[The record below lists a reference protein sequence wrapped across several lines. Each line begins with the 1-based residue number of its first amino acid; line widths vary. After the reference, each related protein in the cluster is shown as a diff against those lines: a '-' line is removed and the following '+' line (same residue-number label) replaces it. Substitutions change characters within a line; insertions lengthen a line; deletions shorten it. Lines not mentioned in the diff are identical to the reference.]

1 MAKSPKR
8 LLVVDDNVHDARFV
22 TRALSQT
29 DETLDIV
36 HVIHADEAVARLEH
50 DHFDC
55 VLLDIKMPGVD
66 GIELLA
72 RIRTNEGTSVMPVIV
87 LTSSTNP
94 GDVFRSYKAGA
105 NADAAKP
112 SSLSGYRQF
121 AGAFVRFWI
130 DNTLPPRGIVLHQ

>member
-8 LLVVDDNVHDARFV
+8 LLVVEDDVHDARFV

-29 DETLDIV
+29 DQTLDIV
-36 HVIHADEAVARLEH
+36 HVIHADEAVARLLRE
-50 DHFDC
+50 HFDY

-66 GIELLA
+66 GMELLE
-72 RIRTNEGTSVMPVIV
+72 RIRSNEGTSVVPVIV

-94 GDVFRSYKAGA
+94 SDVVRSYRAGA
-105 NADAAKP
+105 NAYAAKP

-121 AGAFVRFWI
+121 AEAFVRFWI
-130 DNTLPPRGIVLHQ
+130 ENTLPPGGAITHR

>member
-8 LLVVDDNVHDARFV
+8 LLVVEDNVHDARFV

-29 DETLDIV
+29 DGTLDIV
-36 HVIHADEAVARLEH
+36 HVTHADEAVILLERE
-50 DHFDC
+50 HFDY

-66 GIELLA
+66 GMELLK
-72 RIRTNEGTSVMPVIV
+72 RIRSNEGTSVVPVIV

-94 GDVFRSYKAGA
+94 SDVARSYKAGA
-105 NADAAKP
+105 NAYTAKP

-121 AGAFVRFWI
+121 AEAFVRFWVE
-130 DNTLPPRGIVLHQ
+130 NTLPPSGAAHHQ

>member
-8 LLVVDDNVHDARFV
+8 LLVVEDNAHDARFV

-36 HVIHADEAVARLEH
+36 HVVHADEAVERLERE
-50 DHFDC
+50 HFDY
-55 VLLDIKMPGVD
+55 VLLDIKMPGID
-66 GIELLA
+66 GMELLR
-72 RIRTNEGTSVMPVIV
+72 RIRGNEGTSVLPVIV

-94 GDVFRSYKAGA
+94 SDVVRSYKAGA
-105 NADAAKP
+105 NAYAAKP

-121 AGAFVRFWI
+121 AEAFVRFWI
-130 DNTLPPRGIVLHQ
+130 ENTLPPDGSMLHQ